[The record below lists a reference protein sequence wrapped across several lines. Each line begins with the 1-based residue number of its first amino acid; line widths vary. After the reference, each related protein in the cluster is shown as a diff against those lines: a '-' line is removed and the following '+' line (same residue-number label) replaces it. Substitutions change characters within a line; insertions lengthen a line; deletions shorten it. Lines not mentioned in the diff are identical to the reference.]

1 MAASARFEIDGE
13 SRAVALSAAAFL
25 PGFYSQVG
33 VELQPDAIVLRSEML
48 DCEALDTIWTAAFA
62 NERLLVQ
69 GRERRAAAFEMLA
82 R

>member
-1 MAASARFEIDGE
+1 MATSVRFEIDAE

-25 PGFYSQVG
+25 PGFYSQIG
-33 VELQPDAIVLRSEML
+33 VDLQSDAIVLCSETL
-48 DCEALDTIWTAAFA
+48 DRKALETIWAAAFA

-69 GRERRAAAFEMLA
+69 GRERRTAAFEMLA